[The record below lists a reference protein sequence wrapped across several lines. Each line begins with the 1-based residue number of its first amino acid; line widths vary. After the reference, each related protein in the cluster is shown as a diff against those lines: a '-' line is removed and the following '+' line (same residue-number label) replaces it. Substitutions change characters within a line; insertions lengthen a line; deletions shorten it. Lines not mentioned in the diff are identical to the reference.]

1 MLNNLGIQISL
12 NDFGTGY
19 ASLGYLQQF
28 PFDTLKIDACFIRNI
43 NQHQVNAVITKTV
56 IEMAHQLGLKV
67 VAEGVE
73 TKAELDFL
81 KNVQCD
87 AIQGFLFSRPLTAK
101 EFYKLA
107 IDNLKLSS

>member
-1 MLNNLGIQISL
+1 
-12 NDFGTGY
+12 
-19 ASLGYLQQF
+19 
-28 PFDTLKIDACFIRNI
+28 
-43 NQHQVNAVITKTV
+43 
-56 IEMAHQLGLKV
+56 
-67 VAEGVE
+67 VE